1 VTSTQTTP
9 AIALRRPPA
18 RRFGWADLLGPIG
31 ILSTVIVL
39 GVWIADQGLASLT
52 TLDRAVG
59 SLGLLTGLV
68 SWHLMILQVLL
79 LARIP
84 WVERAWGHD
93 LLTHRHRW
101 VGFASFWFMLAHVA
115 AYMFERSERAGGA
128 VLQAWWQLFVLDSW
142 MLWATTGTL
151 LIVVVVALSIRAAR
165 RSVRYEPWHLLHL
178 YAYLGMALALP
189 HQLADGAD
197 FHQSWTQVYWWTFYV
212 GSLAAVLI
220 FRLGLPIWRSAY
232 HKMTVASVD
241 VEAPGV
247 VSVNVRGRHLD
258 RMRTESGQFFT
269 WRFRDG
275 PGWTRGNPY
284 TISAAPTDDT
294 LRVTIQAVGDGSD
307 RAARL
312 KPGTAVYV
320 EGPYGT
326 MTARR
331 RRHPHLLLVAAGVG
345 ITPIRALLEDTPTGP
360 GDSAL
365 IYRYTDE
372 QHAIF
377 KPEIDRLAAERGV
390 TVHYLPGP
398 RRHDGSWQAAGPAAT
413 DADGLRAL
421 FPQVANADIFVC
433 GPPKW
438 IGAVRR
444 SAMRCGTRRR
454 DIHSEDFAW

>member
-1 VTSTQTTP
+1 V
-9 AIALRRPPA
+9 
-18 RRFGWADLLGPIG
+18 
-31 ILSTVIVL
+31 
-39 GVWIADQGLASLT
+39 ASLT
-52 TLDRAVG
+52 SDRAVG
-59 SLGLLTGLV
+59 SLGLLTGLI

-101 VGFASFWFMLAHVA
+101 VGFASFWFMIAHVA
-115 AYMFERSERAGGA
+115 AYMIEEATRNGGA
-128 VLQAWWQLFVLDSW
+128 LLQAWWQLFVLRSW
-142 MLWATTGTL
+142 MLWATVGTIL
-151 LIVVVVALSIRAAR
+151 IIVVVVLSIRTAR
-165 RSVRYEPWHLLHL
+165 RSMRYEPWHLLHL

-197 FHQSWTQVYWWTFYV
+197 FHQTWTQVYWWTFYL
-212 GSLAAVLI
+212 GSLTAVLI

-232 HKMTVASVD
+232 HRMSVASVD
-241 VEAPGV
+241 IEGPNV
-247 VSVNVRGRHLD
+247 VSVNVEGRRLD
-258 RMRTESGQFFT
+258 RMHTASGQFFI

-284 TISAAPTDDT
+284 TISAAPRADT
-294 LRVTIQAVGDGSD
+294 MRVTIEATGDGSA
-307 RAARL
+307 RAAKLR
-312 KPGTAVYV
+312 PGTPVYI

-331 RRHPHLLLVAAGVG
+331 RRHPNMLLIAAGVG

-360 GDSAL
+360 GTTTL
-365 IYRYTDE
+365 VYRHTDD

-377 KPEIDRLAAERGV
+377 KAEIDALAGHRGV

-398 RRHDGSWQAAGPAAT
+398 RRHDGSWLPLDTRPDTESDADALKRLVPGIAAT
-413 DADGLRAL
+413 D
-421 FPQVANADIFVC
+421 IFLC
-433 GPPKW
+433 GPTKW
-438 IGAVRR
+438 ISAVRAA
-444 SAMRCGTRRR
+444 AMRAGAARR

>member
-1 VTSTQTTP
+1 MAETT
-9 AIALRRPPA
+9 ALRRPA
-18 RRFGWADLLGPIG
+18 AASFGWADLLGPIG
-31 ILSTVIVL
+31 ILSIVIVL
-39 GVWIADQGLASLT
+39 GIWIADQGLASLT
-52 TLDRAVG
+52 TLDRAIG
-59 SLGLLTGLV
+59 SLGLLTGLI

-84 WVERAWGHD
+84 WVEKAWGHD

-101 VGFASFWFMLAHVA
+101 VGFASFWFMLAHVG
-115 AYMFERSERAGGA
+115 AYLIERSERAGGA

-142 MLWATTGTL
+142 MLWATAGTI
-151 LIVVVVALSIRAAR
+151 LIMVVVALSIRAAR

-197 FHQSWTQVYWWTFYV
+197 FHQTWTQVYWWTCYL
-212 GSLAAVLI
+212 GSLGAVLI
-220 FRLGLPIWRSAY
+220 FRVGLPIWRSAY

-258 RMRTESGQFFT
+258 RMGTESGQFFI

-284 TISAAPTDDT
+284 TISAAPRDDAM
-294 LRVTIQAVGDGSD
+294 RVTIQAVGDGSE

-312 KPGTAVYV
+312 MPGTAVYV

-331 RRHPHLLLVAAGVG
+331 RRHPHLLLIAAGVG
-345 ITPIRALLEDTPTGP
+345 ITPIRALLEDVPTGP
-360 GDSAL
+360 GDNAL

-377 KPEIDRLAAERGV
+377 RPEIDRLAAARGV

-413 DADGLRAL
+413 SDADRLRRL
-421 FPQVANADIFVC
+421 FPQVADADIFVC

-438 IGAVRR
+438 IGAICR
-444 SAMRCGTRRR
+444 SAMRSGAQRR